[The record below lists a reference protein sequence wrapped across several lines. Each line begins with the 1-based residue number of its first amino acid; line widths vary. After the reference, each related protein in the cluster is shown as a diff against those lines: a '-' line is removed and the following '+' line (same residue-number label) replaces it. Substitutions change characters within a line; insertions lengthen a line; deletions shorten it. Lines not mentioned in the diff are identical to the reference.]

1 MNPKR
6 SGRFPLLV
14 ALLCT
19 VFVFDANATSQY
31 TITDLG
37 TLGGNESFAYGINNA
52 GHVTGAA
59 DISNNTGYAFLWI
72 DGVMTNVEAWSSFI
86 GGGSSANAVNDS
98 GQAVGTRLV
107 AGGNS
112 KSFVA
117 HDGTNLPV
125 FSGTTSYAYDI
136 NNEGIVI
143 GLSSGSAKMKDL
155 DTGVETSIN
164 GGFTPRAIN
173 DAGRIVGNRVY
184 WDNGN
189 ITLMGNLGVSGSTR
203 AQDINNNDRVVG
215 YSNPTPGA
223 QHAFSWTLA
232 GGIVDLGTLGGS
244 ISAANAVNDA
254 GVIVGWAA
262 NASSSLRAALWDP
275 VDGVLD
281 LNDNVEDLTGWDTL
295 KEAHDINASG
305 QIVGWGTTVGGD
317 KHAFLL
323 TPVAPPVPGDVNLD
337 GAVNAAD
344 ILLAQRHLLGL
355 TVLTQQ
361 QIDRGDLYPDGGDG
375 VISPPDVLLLTQLA
389 SSL

>member
-1 MNPKR
+1 
-6 SGRFPLLV
+6 
-14 ALLCT
+14 
-19 VFVFDANATSQY
+19 
-31 TITDLG
+31 
-37 TLGGNESFAYGINNA
+37 
-52 GHVTGAA
+52 
-59 DISNNTGYAFLWI
+59 
-72 DGVMTNVEAWSSFI
+72 
-86 GGGSSANAVNDS
+86 
-98 GQAVGTRLV
+98 
-107 AGGNS
+107 
-112 KSFVA
+112 A

-125 FSGTTSYAYDI
+125 FSGSPSYAYDI

-173 DAGRIVGNRVY
+173 DAGRIVGSRVY

-215 YSNPTPGA
+215 YSYPTPGA
-223 QHAFSWTLA
+223 QHAFSWDLA

-244 ISAANAVNDA
+244 ISAANAINDA

-305 QIVGWGTTVGGD
+305 QIVGWGVTADGD

-323 TPVAPPVPGDVNLD
+323 SPVAPPVAGDVNLD
-337 GAVNAAD
+337 GAVTVAD
-344 ILLAQRHLLGL
+344 VLLAQRQVLGL
-355 TVLTQQ
+355 IVLTQQ

-375 VISPPDVLLLTQLA
+375 VISQSDVLLLTKLA
-389 SSL
+389 LTK